1 MSKRALILGM
11 GYFAL
16 NVISLSYN
24 AFMPLLYRNF
34 VSNLALVG
42 FLMTID
48 NIMAVTLQPWWG
60 ARSDRTHTRFG
71 RRLPY
76 ILMCMPLSAL
86 FFAVIPFAA
95 QATFGLLLGSAI
107 LLNLAI
113 SVYRAPLQALLSD
126 VFPVNFRSQASGIA
140 TLVGAVGSFAA
151 LFGGGLLF
159 RMNMVY
165 PCIVAAGCLVV
176 TTLVIGSGIKE
187 PAYLNLGPTQEEL
200 DLPPSILP
208 ALRTLFG
215 LSEKSPLLFLMGAFC
230 IFIAYTGHITWW
242 TTFAKSAFGM
252 AGGDAAVLLSRN
264 ALGFLIGAIPAGLA
278 GRYLGRK
285 RAILAGILVLVLAYL
300 ALLVAE
306 SNLLLIMLQLCAG
319 VGWALILVN
328 NIVLAQGFAGPQ
340 RAGLFTGMYILSSE
354 AAQIVG
360 PPITGWMMQTFGPYA
375 LWVTC
380 AIALGFGAMLISR
393 VREGRVRLDERA
405 FAMALP
411 KAL

>member
-165 PCIVAAGCLVV
+165 PFIVAAGCLVV

-252 AGGDAAVLLSRN
+252 A
-264 ALGFLIGAIPAGLA
+264 
-278 GRYLGRK
+278 
-285 RAILAGILVLVLAYL
+285 
-300 ALLVAE
+300 
-306 SNLLLIMLQLCAG
+306 
-319 VGWALILVN
+319 
-328 NIVLAQGFAGPQ
+328 
-340 RAGLFTGMYILSSE
+340 TGMYILSSE

>member
-1 MSKRALILGM
+1 
-11 GYFAL
+11 
-16 NVISLSYN
+16 
-24 AFMPLLYRNF
+24 
-34 VSNLALVG
+34 
-42 FLMTID
+42 
-48 NIMAVTLQPWWG
+48 
-60 ARSDRTHTRFG
+60 
-71 RRLPY
+71 
-76 ILMCMPLSAL
+76 
-86 FFAVIPFAA
+86 
-95 QATFGLLLGSAI
+95 
-107 LLNLAI
+107 
-113 SVYRAPLQALLSD
+113 
-126 VFPVNFRSQASGIA
+126 
-140 TLVGAVGSFAA
+140 VGAVGSFAA

-165 PCIVAAGCLVV
+165 PFIVAAGCLVV

>member
-1 MSKRALILGM
+1 MWKRALVLGT

-42 FLMTID
+42 LLMTID

-60 ARSDRTHTRFG
+60 ARSDRTHTRLG

-76 ILMCMPLSAL
+76 ILMCMPLAAL

-113 SVYRAPLQALLSD
+113 SVFRAPLQALLSD
-126 VFPVNFRSQASGIA
+126 VFPANFRSQASGIA

-165 PCIVAAGCLVV
+165 PFIAAAGCLLI

-187 PAYLNLGPTQEEL
+187 PAHPNLPSTQEEP
-200 DLPPSILP
+200 DLPPSIFA
-208 ALRTLFG
+208 ALRTLFS

-242 TTFAKSAFGM
+242 TTFAKDALGL

-285 RAILAGILVLVLAYL
+285 RTILAGILVLVLAYF
-300 ALLVAE
+300 ALLAAH
-306 SNLLLIMLQLCAG
+306 SNLLLIMLQLSAG
-319 VGWALILVN
+319 LGWALILVN
-328 NIVLAQGFAGPQ
+328 TIVLAQSFAGPRQ
-340 RAGLFTGMYILSSE
+340 AGLFTGIYILSSE

-380 AIALGFGAMLISR
+380 AVALGFGAVLISR
-393 VREGRVRLDERA
+393 VREGRVRVGEQTLT
-405 FAMALP
+405 MAVP
-411 KAL
+411 KAA